1 MGGRYVYLNF
11 YGTPIFFGGVCAR
24 YDSGIHFR
32 NPLYHSLDCSA
43 IFEPAINDC
52 APLRFLYRKIYVK
65 IILLNS
71 LASASLFSRWVAYD
85 NLSDGVQGH
94 TSCLPQR

>member
-1 MGGRYVYLNF
+1 MVEVRLTVDAPRVELSES
-11 YGTPIFFGGVCAR
+11 IM
-24 YDSGIHFR
+24 
-32 NPLYHSLDCSA
+32 YHSLDCSA